1 MIYSR
6 KMSGIWVESSPW
18 AQRPNY
24 IMNTQEREGKEIK
37 ENERKTNLV
46 SKEEVY
52 MIY

>member
-24 IMNTQEREGKEIK
+24 FMNTQEREGKDQKKMK
-37 ENERKTNLV
+37 EKQTLFPKKRCT
-46 SKEEVY
+46 
-52 MIY
+52 